1 MRVPL
6 FNLFEAGRYS
16 LAPTFYPRLRS
27 LRSLSPGLLRIKPR
41 RGYTLTEKI
50 THVAAGWGY
59 PPAANCGAFTLLPVR
74 RCDNGDKFRV
84 TSYVNH

>member
-59 PPAANCGAFTLLPVR
+59 PPLPTAVRLPYYPFVAATMGIN
-74 RCDNGDKFRV
+74 
-84 TSYVNH
+84 SE